1 MGATWPEND
10 ILDTASI
17 HRFSCMLKVLVRS
30 EELVIFLPASASPL
44 VVKAE
49 K

>member
-1 MGATWPEND
+1 
-10 ILDTASI
+10 LYFASNLVT
-17 HRFSCMLKVLVRS
+17 SMLKVLVRS